1 MGITQEE
8 RKFKITKKQS
18 NPTNPTGGSNI
29 KNKTFDI
36 DKKTIDENQSKK

>member
-1 MGITQEE
+1 MGVTEDK
-8 RKFKITKKQS
+8 RKFKRTKKQS
-18 NPTNPTGGSNI
+18 NPTNPSGGTDI